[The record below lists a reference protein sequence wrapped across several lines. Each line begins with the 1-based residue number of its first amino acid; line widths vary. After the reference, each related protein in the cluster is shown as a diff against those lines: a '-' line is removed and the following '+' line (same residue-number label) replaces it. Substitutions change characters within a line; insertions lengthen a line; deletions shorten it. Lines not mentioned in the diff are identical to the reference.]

1 MSETLKIGSI
11 DIEIHRKDV
20 KNLNIT
26 VHPPMGDVRVSAP
39 LSMSET
45 SVRMAIIGRLAWI
58 KKQQADFKE
67 QRRQSKREMM
77 SGESHYL
84 WGKHY
89 RLNVIERH
97 GKHFMKKHG
106 QWLDL
111 YISPN
116 STVENRR
123 KVIEAFYRSE
133 LKAALDDLLV
143 EWQKRLNVKMNA
155 YGIRKMKTKWG
166 SCNTDAAR
174 TLFNLE
180 LAKKPYECL
189 EYIVVHELMHLR
201 VRTHNNEFKALM
213 DAHMANW
220 KSRKVL
226 LKNQPLTE
234 V

>member
-1 MSETLKIGSI
+1 MNETLKIGSI

-26 VHPPMGDVRVSAP
+26 VHPPLGDVRVSAP

-45 SVRMAIIGRLAWI
+45 SVRIAIIGRLAWI
-58 KKQQADFKE
+58 KKQQEDFKE
-67 QRRQSKREMM
+67 QRRQSKREMV

-89 RLNVIERH
+89 RLNVIERY
-97 GKHFMKKHG
+97 GKHVVTKHG

-111 YISPN
+111 HVSPN
-116 STVENRR
+116 STIDNRR
-123 KVIEAFYRSE
+123 KVIENFYRGE
-133 LKAALDDLLV
+133 LKAVLDELLV
-143 EWQKRLNVKMNA
+143 EWQKRLHVELKA

-189 EYIVVHELMHLR
+189 EYIVVHELIHLL
-201 VRTHNNEFKALM
+201 VRTHNDDFKALM
-213 DAHMANW
+213 DLHVPDW
-220 KSRKVL
+220 KQRKAL
-226 LKNQPLTE
+226 LKDQPLTDL
-234 V
+234 

>member
-1 MSETLKIGSI
+1 MSETLKLGSI

-26 VHPPMGDVRVSAP
+26 VHPPLGDVRVSVP
-39 LSMSET
+39 LNMSET
-45 SVRMAIIGRLAWI
+45 SVRMAVIGRLAWI

-67 QRRQSKREMM
+67 QRRQSKREMLG
-77 SGESHYL
+77 GESHYL

-89 RLNVIERH
+89 RLNIIEQY
-97 GKHFMKKHG
+97 GKHTIKKHG

-111 YISPN
+111 YVSPN
-116 STVENRR
+116 ASVDNRR
-123 KVIEAFYRSE
+123 KVIEDFYRAE
-133 LKAALDDLLV
+133 LRAALDDLLV
-143 EWQKRLNVKMNA
+143 EWQKRLNVKMQA

-189 EYIVVHELMHLR
+189 EYIVVHELVHLL
-201 VRTHNNEFKALM
+201 VRTHNDEFKALM
-213 DAHMANW
+213 DLHVPDW
-220 KSRKVL
+220 KQRKAL
-226 LKNQPLTE
+226 LKDQPLTDL
-234 V
+234 

>member
-11 DIEIHRKDV
+11 DIKVYRKDV

-26 VHPPMGDVRVSAP
+26 VHPPFGDVRVAVP
-39 LSMSET
+39 LHMTET
-45 SVRMAIIGRLAWI
+45 SVRMAIIGRLGWI

-89 RLNVIERH
+89 RLNVIEHR
-97 GKHFMKKHG
+97 GKYTIKKHG

-111 YISPN
+111 FVNPR
-116 STVENRR
+116 STVDSRR
-123 KVIEAFYRSE
+123 KVIEDFYRSE
-133 LKAALDDLLV
+133 LKIALDELLV
-143 EWQKRLNVKMNA
+143 DWQKRLQVKMNA

-166 SCNTDAAR
+166 SCNTDTAR

-189 EYIVVHELMHLR
+189 EYIVVHELVHLL
-201 VRTHNNEFKALM
+201 VRTHNDEFKALM
-213 DAHMANW
+213 DTYLPDW
-220 KSRKVL
+220 KQRKLL
-226 LKNQPLTE
+226 LKNQPLTDF
-234 V
+234 

>member
-1 MSETLKIGSI
+1 MISTLKIGSI
-11 DIEIHRKDV
+11 HIEVNHKDV

-26 VHPPMGDVRVSAP
+26 VHPPLGDVRVSAP
-39 LSMSET
+39 LNMSET
-45 SVRMAIIGRLAWI
+45 AVRMAIIGRLAWI
-58 KKQQADFKE
+58 KKQQADFNE

-97 GKHFMKKHG
+97 GKHVIKKHG
-106 QWLDL
+106 HWLDL
-111 YISPN
+111 YVSPN

-123 KVIEAFYRSE
+123 KVIEEFYRSE
-133 LKAALDDLLV
+133 LKIALDELLV
-143 EWQKRLNVKMNA
+143 EWQKRLQVKMNA

-189 EYIVVHELMHLR
+189 EYIVVHELVHLL
-201 VRTHNNEFKALM
+201 VRTHNDEFKALM
-213 DAHMANW
+213 DLHVPDW
-220 KSRKVL
+220 KQRKAL
-226 LKNQPLTE
+226 LKDQPLTDF
-234 V
+234 

>member
-1 MSETLKIGSI
+1 MNETLKIGSI
-11 DIEIHRKDV
+11 DIEVHRKDV

-26 VHPPMGDVRVSAP
+26 VHPPLGDVRVSVP

-67 QRRQSKREMM
+67 QRRQSKREMI

-89 RLNVIERH
+89 RLNVIERKGRH
-97 GKHFMKKHG
+97 VIKKRGK
-106 QWLDL
+106 WLDL
-111 YISPN
+111 YVSPN
-116 STVENRR
+116 ATQDNRR
-123 KVIEAFYRSE
+123 KVIEVFYRIE
-133 LKAALDDLLV
+133 LKTALDDLLV
-143 EWQKRLNVKMNA
+143 EWQKRLHVKLNA

-189 EYIVVHELMHLR
+189 EYIVVHELVHLL
-201 VRTHNNEFKALM
+201 VRTHNDEFKALM
-213 DAHMANW
+213 DVHMPDW
-220 KSRKVL
+220 KHRKAL
-226 LKNQPLTE
+226 LKDQLLTDL
-234 V
+234 

>member
-26 VHPPMGDVRVSAP
+26 VHPPLGDVRVSAP

-45 SVRMAIIGRLAWI
+45 AVRMAIIGRLAWI
-58 KKQQADFKE
+58 KKQQADFNE

-97 GKHFMKKHG
+97 GKHVIKKHG
-106 QWLDL
+106 HWLDL
-111 YISPN
+111 YVSPN

-123 KVIEAFYRSE
+123 KVIEEFYRSE
-133 LKAALDDLLV
+133 LKIALDELLV
-143 EWQKRLNVKMNA
+143 EWQKRLQVKMNA

-189 EYIVVHELMHLR
+189 EYIVVHELVHLLI
-201 VRTHNNEFKALM
+201 RTHNDEFKALM
-213 DAHMANW
+213 DLHVPDW
-220 KSRKVL
+220 KQRKVL
-226 LKNQPLTE
+226 LKDQPLTDF
-234 V
+234 

>member
-1 MSETLKIGSI
+1 MNETLKIGSI

-26 VHPPMGDVRVSAP
+26 VHPPLGDVRVSAP

-45 SVRMAIIGRLAWI
+45 AVRMAIIGRLAWI
-58 KKQQADFKE
+58 KKQQADFNE

-97 GKHFMKKHG
+97 GKHVIKKHG
-106 QWLDL
+106 HWLDL
-111 YISPN
+111 YVSPN

-123 KVIEAFYRSE
+123 KVIEEFYRSE
-133 LKAALDDLLV
+133 LKIALDELLV
-143 EWQKRLNVKMNA
+143 EWQKRLQVKMNA

-189 EYIVVHELMHLR
+189 EYIVVHELVHLL
-201 VRTHNNEFKALM
+201 VRTHNDEFKALM
-213 DAHMANW
+213 DLHVPDW
-220 KSRKVL
+220 KQRKAL
-226 LKNQPLTE
+226 LKDQPLTDF
-234 V
+234 

>member
-26 VHPPMGDVRVSAP
+26 VHPPLGDVRVSAP

-45 SVRMAIIGRLAWI
+45 AVRMAIIGRLAWI
-58 KKQQADFKE
+58 KKQQADFNE

-97 GKHFMKKHG
+97 GKHVIKKHG
-106 QWLDL
+106 HLLDL
-111 YISPN
+111 YVSPN

-123 KVIEAFYRSE
+123 KVIEEFYRSE
-133 LKAALDDLLV
+133 LKIALDELLV
-143 EWQKRLNVKMNA
+143 EWQKRLQVKMNA

-189 EYIVVHELMHLR
+189 EYIVVHELVHLL
-201 VRTHNNEFKALM
+201 VRTHNDEFKALM
-213 DAHMANW
+213 DLHVPDW
-220 KSRKVL
+220 KQRKAL
-226 LKNQPLTE
+226 LKDQPLTDF
-234 V
+234 

>member
-11 DIEIHRKDV
+11 DIEIHWKDV

-39 LSMSET
+39 LNMLET

-97 GKHFMKKHG
+97 GKHVIKKHG

-111 YISPN
+111 YVSPN
-116 STVENRR
+116 STMDNRR
-123 KVIEAFYRSE
+123 KVIEEFYRDE
-133 LKAALDDLLV
+133 LKTALNDLLV
-143 EWQKRLNVKMNA
+143 EWQKRLDVKINA
-155 YGIRKMKTKWG
+155 FGIRKMKTKWG

-189 EYIVVHELMHLR
+189 EYIVVHELVHLL
-201 VRTHNNEFKALM
+201 VRTHNDEFKDLM
-213 DAHMANW
+213 DLHVPDW
-220 KSRKVL
+220 KQRKAL
-226 LKNQPLTE
+226 LKDQPLTDF
-234 V
+234 

>member
-26 VHPPMGDVRVSAP
+26 VHPPLGDVRVSVP

-45 SVRMAIIGRLAWI
+45 SLRMAIIGRLAWI
-58 KKQQADFKE
+58 KKQQSDFRE
-67 QRRQSKREMM
+67 QRRQSKREMI

-89 RLNVIERH
+89 RLNVIERNGKHVIQKH
-97 GKHFMKKHG
+97 GK
-106 QWLDL
+106 WLDL
-111 YISPN
+111 YVSSN
-116 STVENRR
+116 ATEDNRR
-123 KVIEAFYRSE
+123 KVIEAFYRIE
-133 LKAALDDLLV
+133 LKTALDDLLV
-143 EWQKRLNVKMNA
+143 EWQKRLHVKLNA

-189 EYIVVHELMHLR
+189 EYIVVHELVHLL
-201 VRTHNNEFKALM
+201 VRTHNDEFKALM
-213 DAHMANW
+213 DVHVPDW
-220 KSRKVL
+220 KQRKAL
-226 LKNQPLTE
+226 LKDQLLTDL
-234 V
+234 

>member
-1 MSETLKIGSI
+1 LSETLKIGSI

-26 VHPPMGDVRVSAP
+26 VHPPLGDVRVSAP

-45 SVRMAIIGRLAWI
+45 AVRMAIIGRLAWI
-58 KKQQADFKE
+58 KKQQADFNE

-97 GKHFMKKHG
+97 GKHVIKKHG
-106 QWLDL
+106 HWLDL
-111 YISPN
+111 YVSPN

-123 KVIEAFYRSE
+123 KVIEEFYRSE
-133 LKAALDDLLV
+133 LKIALDELLV
-143 EWQKRLNVKMNA
+143 EWQKRLQVKMNA

-189 EYIVVHELMHLR
+189 EYIVVHELVHLL
-201 VRTHNNEFKALM
+201 VRTHNDEFKALM
-213 DAHMANW
+213 DLHVPDW
-220 KSRKVL
+220 KQRKAL
-226 LKNQPLTE
+226 LKDQPLTDF
-234 V
+234 

>member
-1 MSETLKIGSI
+1 MNETLKIGSI
-11 DIEIHRKDV
+11 DIEVHRKDV

-26 VHPPMGDVRVSAP
+26 VHPPLGDVRVSVP

-67 QRRQSKREMM
+67 QRRQSKREMI

-89 RLNVIERH
+89 RLNVIERKGSH
-97 GKHFMKKHG
+97 VIKKRGK
-106 QWLDL
+106 WLDL
-111 YISPN
+111 YVSPN
-116 STVENRR
+116 ATQDNRR
-123 KVIEAFYRSE
+123 KVIEVFYRIE
-133 LKAALDDLLV
+133 LKTALDDLLV
-143 EWQKRLNVKMNA
+143 EWQKRLHVKLNA

-189 EYIVVHELMHLR
+189 EYIVVHELVHLL
-201 VRTHNNEFKALM
+201 VRTHNDEFKALM
-213 DAHMANW
+213 DVHMPDW
-220 KSRKVL
+220 KHRKAL
-226 LKNQPLTE
+226 LKDQLLTDL
-234 V
+234 

>member
-1 MSETLKIGSI
+1 MSETLKIGSL
-11 DIEIHRKDV
+11 DIEVHRKDV

-26 VHPPMGDVRVSAP
+26 VHPPLGDVRVSVP

-67 QRRQSKREMM
+67 QRRQSKREMI

-89 RLNVIERH
+89 RLNVIERN
-97 GKHFMKKHG
+97 GKHVIKKHG
-106 QWLDL
+106 KWLDL
-111 YISPN
+111 YVSPN
-116 STVENRR
+116 ATEDNRR
-123 KVIEAFYRSE
+123 KVIEAFYRIE
-133 LKAALDDLLV
+133 LKTALDDLLV
-143 EWQKRLNVKMNA
+143 EWQKRLHVKLNA

-189 EYIVVHELMHLR
+189 EYIVVHELVHLL
-201 VRTHNNEFKALM
+201 VRTHNDEFKALM
-213 DAHMANW
+213 DVHVPDW
-220 KSRKVL
+220 KLRKAL
-226 LKNQPLTE
+226 LKDQLLTDL
-234 V
+234 

>member
-11 DIEIHRKDV
+11 DVEIHRKDV

-26 VHPPMGDVRVSAP
+26 VHPPLGDVRVSAP

-67 QRRQSKREMM
+67 QRRQSKREMI

-89 RLNVIERH
+89 RLNVIERN
-97 GKHFMKKHG
+97 GKHEIKKHG

-111 YISPN
+111 YIS
-116 STVENRR
+116 SDTTVDNRR
-123 KVIEAFYRSE
+123 KVIEVFYRIE
-133 LKAALDDLLV
+133 LKTALDDLLV
-143 EWQKRLNVKMNA
+143 EWQKRLHVKLNA

-166 SCNTDAAR
+166 SCNTDTAR

-189 EYIVVHELMHLR
+189 EYIVVHELVHLL
-201 VRTHNNEFKALM
+201 VRTHNDEFKALM
-213 DAHMANW
+213 DVHIPDW
-220 KSRKVL
+220 KQRKAL
-226 LKNQPLTE
+226 LKDQLLTDL
-234 V
+234 

>member
-1 MSETLKIGSI
+1 LSETLKIGSI

-26 VHPPMGDVRVSAP
+26 VHPPLGDVRVSAP

-45 SVRMAIIGRLAWI
+45 AVRMAIIGRLAWI
-58 KKQQADFKE
+58 KKQQADFNE

-97 GKHFMKKHG
+97 GKHVIKKHG
-106 QWLDL
+106 HWLDL
-111 YISPN
+111 YVSPN

-123 KVIEAFYRSE
+123 KVIEEFYRSE
-133 LKAALDDLLV
+133 LKIALDELLV
-143 EWQKRLNVKMNA
+143 EWQKRLQVKMNA

-189 EYIVVHELMHLR
+189 EYIVVHELVHLL
-201 VRTHNNEFKALM
+201 VRTHNDEFKALM
-213 DAHMANW
+213 DLHVPDW
-220 KSRKVL
+220 KQRKAL
-226 LKNQPLTE
+226 LKNQPLTDF
-234 V
+234 

>member
-26 VHPPMGDVRVSAP
+26 VHPPLGDVRVSAP

-45 SVRMAIIGRLAWI
+45 AVRMAIIGRLAWI
-58 KKQQADFKE
+58 KKQQADFNE

-97 GKHFMKKHG
+97 GKHVIKKHG
-106 QWLDL
+106 HWLDL
-111 YISPN
+111 YVSPN

-123 KVIEAFYRSE
+123 KVIEEFYRSE
-133 LKAALDDLLV
+133 LKIALDELLV
-143 EWQKRLNVKMNA
+143 EWQKRLQVKMNA

-189 EYIVVHELMHLR
+189 EYIVVHELVHLL
-201 VRTHNNEFKALM
+201 VRTHNDEFKALM
-213 DAHMANW
+213 DLHVPDW
-220 KSRKVL
+220 KQRKAL
-226 LKNQPLTE
+226 LKNQPLTDF
-234 V
+234 

>member
-20 KNLNIT
+20 INLNIT
-26 VHPPMGDVRVSAP
+26 VNPPMGDVRVSAP
-39 LSMSET
+39 LNMSET
-45 SVRMAIIGRLAWI
+45 SVRMAIIGSLAWI
-58 KKQQADFKE
+58 KKQQTDFKE

-77 SGESHYL
+77 SGETHYL

-97 GKHFMKKHG
+97 GKHVIKKHG

-111 YISPN
+111 YVRPN
-116 STVENRR
+116 STMDNRR
-123 KVIEAFYRSE
+123 KVIEEFYRDE
-133 LKAALDDLLV
+133 LKTALNDLLV
-143 EWQKRLNVKMNA
+143 EWQKRLDVKINA
-155 YGIRKMKTKWG
+155 FGIRKMKTKWG

-189 EYIVVHELMHLR
+189 EYIVVHELVHLL
-201 VRTHNNEFKALM
+201 VRTHNDEFKDLM
-213 DAHMANW
+213 DLHVPDW
-220 KSRKVL
+220 RQRKAFL
-226 LKNQPLTE
+226 RDQPLTDL
-234 V
+234 

>member
-26 VHPPMGDVRVSAP
+26 VHPPLGDVRVSAP

-45 SVRMAIIGRLAWI
+45 AVRMAIIGRLTWI
-58 KKQQADFKE
+58 KKQQADFNE

-97 GKHFMKKHG
+97 GKHVIKKHG
-106 QWLDL
+106 HWLDL
-111 YISPN
+111 YVSPN

-123 KVIEAFYRSE
+123 KVIEEFYRSE
-133 LKAALDDLLV
+133 LKIALDELLV
-143 EWQKRLNVKMNA
+143 EWQKRLQVKMNA

-189 EYIVVHELMHLR
+189 EYIVVHELVHLL
-201 VRTHNNEFKALM
+201 VRIHNDEFKALM
-213 DAHMANW
+213 DLHVPDW
-220 KSRKVL
+220 KQRKAL
-226 LKNQPLTE
+226 LKDQPLTDF
-234 V
+234 

>member
-26 VHPPMGDVRVSAP
+26 VHPPSGDVRVSAP

-89 RLNVIERH
+89 RLNVIEQY
-97 GKHFMKKHG
+97 GKHAIKKNG

-111 YISPN
+111 YVSPN
-116 STVENRR
+116 SSVDNRR
-123 KVIEAFYRSE
+123 KVIDDFYRVE
-133 LKAALDDLLV
+133 LKAALDDLLI
-143 EWQKRLNVKMNA
+143 EWQKRLDVKMNA

-166 SCNTDAAR
+166 SCNTDTAR

-189 EYIVVHELMHLR
+189 EYIVVHELVHLL
-201 VRTHNNEFKALM
+201 VRTHNDEFKALM
-213 DAHMANW
+213 DLHILDW
-220 KSRKVL
+220 KQRKAL
-226 LKNQPLTE
+226 LKAQPLTDL
-234 V
+234 

>member
-26 VHPPMGDVRVSAP
+26 VHPPLGDVRVSAP

-45 SVRMAIIGRLAWI
+45 AVRMAIIGRLTWI
-58 KKQQADFKE
+58 KKQQADFNE

-89 RLNVIERH
+89 RLNVIECH
-97 GKHFMKKHG
+97 GKHVIKKHG
-106 QWLDL
+106 HWLDL
-111 YISPN
+111 YVSPN

-123 KVIEAFYRSE
+123 KVIEEFYRSE
-133 LKAALDDLLV
+133 LKIALDELLV
-143 EWQKRLNVKMNA
+143 EWQKRLQVKMNA

-189 EYIVVHELMHLR
+189 EYIVVHELVHLL
-201 VRTHNNEFKALM
+201 VRTHNDEFKALM
-213 DAHMANW
+213 DLHVPDW
-220 KSRKVL
+220 KQRKAL
-226 LKNQPLTE
+226 LKDQPLTDF
-234 V
+234 

>member
-26 VHPPMGDVRVSAP
+26 VHPPLGDVRVSAP

-45 SVRMAIIGRLAWI
+45 AVRMAIIGRLAWI
-58 KKQQADFKE
+58 KKQQADFNE

-97 GKHFMKKHG
+97 GKHVIKKHG
-106 QWLDL
+106 HWLDL
-111 YISPN
+111 YVSPN

-123 KVIEAFYRSE
+123 KVIEEFYRSE
-133 LKAALDDLLV
+133 LKIALDELLV
-143 EWQKRLNVKMNA
+143 EWQKRLQVKMNA

-189 EYIVVHELMHLR
+189 EYIVVHELVHLL
-201 VRTHNNEFKALM
+201 VRTHNDEFKALM
-213 DAHMANW
+213 DLHVPDW
-220 KSRKVL
+220 KQRKAL
-226 LKNQPLTE
+226 LKDQPLTDF
-234 V
+234 

>member
-26 VHPPMGDVRVSAP
+26 VHPPLGDVRVSAP

-45 SVRMAIIGRLAWI
+45 AVRMAIIGRLTWI
-58 KKQQADFKE
+58 KKQQADFNE

-97 GKHFMKKHG
+97 GKHVIKKHG
-106 QWLDL
+106 HWLDL
-111 YISPN
+111 YVSPN

-123 KVIEAFYRSE
+123 KFIEEFYRSE
-133 LKAALDDLLV
+133 LKIALDELLV
-143 EWQKRLNVKMNA
+143 EWQKRLQVKMNA

-189 EYIVVHELMHLR
+189 EYIVVHELVHLL
-201 VRTHNNEFKALM
+201 VRTHNDEFKALM
-213 DAHMANW
+213 DLHVPDW
-220 KSRKVL
+220 KQRKAL
-226 LKNQPLTE
+226 LKDQPLTDF
-234 V
+234 

>member
-26 VHPPMGDVRVSAP
+26 VHPPLGDVRVSAP

-45 SVRMAIIGRLAWI
+45 AVRMAIIGRLTWI
-58 KKQQADFKE
+58 KKQQADFNE

-97 GKHFMKKHG
+97 GKHVIKKHG
-106 QWLDL
+106 HWLDL
-111 YISPN
+111 YVSHN

-123 KVIEAFYRSE
+123 KVIEEFYRSE
-133 LKAALDDLLV
+133 LKIALDELLV
-143 EWQKRLNVKMNA
+143 EWQKRLQVKMNA

-189 EYIVVHELMHLR
+189 EYIVVHELVHLL
-201 VRTHNNEFKALM
+201 VRTHNDEFKALM
-213 DAHMANW
+213 DLHVPDW
-220 KSRKVL
+220 KQRKAL
-226 LKNQPLTE
+226 LKDQPLTDF
-234 V
+234 

>member
-26 VHPPMGDVRVSAP
+26 VHPPLGDVRVSAP

-45 SVRMAIIGRLAWI
+45 AVRMAIIGRLTWI
-58 KKQQADFKE
+58 KKQQADFNE

-97 GKHFMKKHG
+97 GKHVIKKHG
-106 QWLDL
+106 HWLDL
-111 YISPN
+111 YVSPN

-123 KVIEAFYRSE
+123 KVIEEFYRSE
-133 LKAALDDLLV
+133 LKIALDELLV
-143 EWQKRLNVKMNA
+143 EWQKRLQVKMNA

-189 EYIVVHELMHLR
+189 EYIVVHELVHLL
-201 VRTHNNEFKALM
+201 VRTHNDEFKALM
-213 DAHMANW
+213 DLHVPDW
-220 KSRKVL
+220 KQRKAL
-226 LKNQPLTE
+226 LKDQPLTDF
-234 V
+234 

>member
-26 VHPPMGDVRVSAP
+26 VHPPLGDVRVSAP

-67 QRRQSKREMM
+67 QRRQSKREMI

-89 RLNVIERH
+89 RLNVIERN
-97 GKHFMKKHG
+97 GKHVIKKHG
-106 QWLDL
+106 TWLDL
-111 YISPN
+111 YVNPN
-116 STVENRR
+116 ATEDNRR
-123 KVIEAFYRSE
+123 KVIEAFYRIE
-133 LKAALDDLLV
+133 LKIALDDLLV
-143 EWQKRLNVKMNA
+143 QWQKRLHVKLNA

-166 SCNTDAAR
+166 SCNTDASR

-189 EYIVVHELMHLR
+189 EYIVVHELVHLL
-201 VRTHNNEFKALM
+201 VRTHNDEFKALM
-213 DAHMANW
+213 DVHVPDW
-220 KSRKVL
+220 KQRKAL
-226 LKNQPLTE
+226 LKDQLITDF
-234 V
+234 

>member
-1 MSETLKIGSI
+1 MNETLKIGSI
-11 DIEIHRKDV
+11 DIEVHRKDV

-26 VHPPMGDVRVSAP
+26 VHPPLGDVRVSVP
-39 LSMSET
+39 LHMTET
-45 SVRMAIIGRLAWI
+45 SVRMAIIGRLGWI

-89 RLNVIERH
+89 RLNVIEHH
-97 GKHFMKKHG
+97 GKHTIKKHG

-111 YISPN
+111 FVNPR
-116 STVENRR
+116 STVDSRR
-123 KVIEAFYRSE
+123 KVIEEFYRSE
-133 LKAALDDLLV
+133 LKTALEELLV
-143 EWQKRLNVKMNA
+143 DWQKRLQVKMNA

-166 SCNTDAAR
+166 SCNTDTAR

-189 EYIVVHELMHLR
+189 EYIVVHELVHLL
-201 VRTHNNEFKALM
+201 VRTHNDEFKALM
-213 DAHMANW
+213 DTYLPDW
-220 KSRKVL
+220 KQRKLL
-226 LKNQPLTE
+226 LKNQPLTDL
-234 V
+234 

>member
-26 VHPPMGDVRVSAP
+26 VHPPLGDVRVSAP

-45 SVRMAIIGRLAWI
+45 AVRMAIIGRLAWI
-58 KKQQADFKE
+58 KKQQADFNE

-97 GKHFMKKHG
+97 GKHVIKKDGH
-106 QWLDL
+106 WLDL
-111 YISPN
+111 YVSPN

-123 KVIEAFYRSE
+123 KVIEEFYRSE
-133 LKAALDDLLV
+133 LKIALDELLV
-143 EWQKRLNVKMNA
+143 EWQKRLQVKMNA

-189 EYIVVHELMHLR
+189 EYIVVHELVHLL
-201 VRTHNNEFKALM
+201 VRTHNDEFKALI
-213 DAHMANW
+213 DLHVPDW
-220 KSRKVL
+220 KQRKAL
-226 LKNQPLTE
+226 LKDQPLTDF
-234 V
+234 

>member
-26 VHPPMGDVRVSAP
+26 VHPPLGDVRVSAP

-45 SVRMAIIGRLAWI
+45 AVRMAIIGRLTWI
-58 KKQQADFKE
+58 TKQQADFNE

-97 GKHFMKKHG
+97 GKHVIKKHG
-106 QWLDL
+106 HWLDL
-111 YISPN
+111 YVSPN

-123 KVIEAFYRSE
+123 KVIEEFYRSE
-133 LKAALDDLLV
+133 LKIALDELLV
-143 EWQKRLNVKMNA
+143 EWQKRLQVKMNA

-189 EYIVVHELMHLR
+189 EYIVVHELVHLL
-201 VRTHNNEFKALM
+201 VRTHNDEFKALM
-213 DAHMANW
+213 DLHVPDW
-220 KSRKVL
+220 KQRKAL
-226 LKNQPLTE
+226 LKDQPLTDF
-234 V
+234 

>member
-26 VHPPMGDVRVSAP
+26 VHPPLGDVRVSAP
-39 LSMSET
+39 LNMSET
-45 SVRMAIIGRLAWI
+45 SVRMAVIGRLAWI

-67 QRRQSKREMM
+67 QRRQSKREMI

-97 GKHFMKKHG
+97 GKHVIKKHG
-106 QWLDL
+106 HWLDL
-111 YISPN
+111 YVSPN

-123 KVIEAFYRSE
+123 KVIEEFYRSE
-133 LKAALDDLLV
+133 LKIALDELLV
-143 EWQKRLNVKMNA
+143 EWQKRLQVKMNA

-189 EYIVVHELMHLR
+189 EYIVVHELVHLL
-201 VRTHNNEFKALM
+201 VRTHNDEFKTLM
-213 DAHMANW
+213 DLHVPDW
-220 KSRKVL
+220 KQRKAL
-226 LKNQPLTE
+226 LKDQPLTDF
-234 V
+234 

>member
-26 VHPPMGDVRVSAP
+26 VHPPLGDIRVSAP

-45 SVRMAIIGRLAWI
+45 AVRMAIIGRLAWI
-58 KKQQADFKE
+58 KKQQADFNE

-97 GKHFMKKHG
+97 GKHVIKKHG
-106 QWLDL
+106 HWLDL
-111 YISPN
+111 YVSPH

-123 KVIEAFYRSE
+123 KVIEEFYRSE
-133 LKAALDDLLV
+133 LKIALDELLV
-143 EWQKRLNVKMNA
+143 EWQKRLQVKMNA

-189 EYIVVHELMHLR
+189 EYIVVHELVHLL
-201 VRTHNNEFKALM
+201 VRTHNDEFKALI
-213 DAHMANW
+213 DLHVPDW
-220 KSRKVL
+220 KQRKAL
-226 LKNQPLTE
+226 LKDQPLTDF
-234 V
+234 

>member
-26 VHPPMGDVRVSAP
+26 VHPPLGDVRVSAP

-45 SVRMAIIGRLAWI
+45 AVRMAIIGRLTWI
-58 KKQQADFKE
+58 KKQQADFNE

-97 GKHFMKKHG
+97 GKHVIKKHG
-106 QWLDL
+106 HWLDL
-111 YISPN
+111 YVSPN
-116 STVENRR
+116 STVENSR
-123 KVIEAFYRSE
+123 KVIEEFYRSE
-133 LKAALDDLLV
+133 LKIALDELLV
-143 EWQKRLNVKMNA
+143 EWQKRLQVKMNA

-189 EYIVVHELMHLR
+189 EYIVVHELVHLL
-201 VRTHNNEFKALM
+201 VRTHNDEFKALM
-213 DAHMANW
+213 DLHVPDW
-220 KSRKVL
+220 KQRKAL
-226 LKNQPLTE
+226 LKDQPLTDF
-234 V
+234 

>member
-1 MSETLKIGSI
+1 MNETLKIGSI
-11 DIEIHRKDV
+11 DIEVHRKDV

-26 VHPPMGDVRVSAP
+26 VHPPLGDVRVSVP

-67 QRRQSKREMM
+67 QRRQSKREMI

-89 RLNVIERH
+89 RLNVIERKGRH
-97 GKHFMKKHG
+97 VIKKRGK
-106 QWLDL
+106 WLDL
-111 YISPN
+111 YVSPN
-116 STVENRR
+116 ATQNNRR
-123 KVIEAFYRSE
+123 KVIEVFYRIE
-133 LKAALDDLLV
+133 LKTALDDLLV
-143 EWQKRLNVKMNA
+143 EWQKRLHVKLNA

-189 EYIVVHELMHLR
+189 EYIVVHELVHLL
-201 VRTHNNEFKALM
+201 VRTHNDEFKALM
-213 DAHMANW
+213 DVHMPDW
-220 KSRKVL
+220 KHRKAL
-226 LKNQPLTE
+226 LKDQLLTDL
-234 V
+234 

>member
-1 MSETLKIGSI
+1 MNETLKIGSI
-11 DIEIHRKDV
+11 DIEVHRKDV

-26 VHPPMGDVRVSAP
+26 VHPPLGDVRVSVP

-67 QRRQSKREMM
+67 QRRQSKREMI

-89 RLNVIERH
+89 RLNVIERKGRH
-97 GKHFMKKHG
+97 VIKKRGK
-106 QWLDL
+106 WLDL
-111 YISPN
+111 YVSPN
-116 STVENRR
+116 ATQDNRR
-123 KVIEAFYRSE
+123 KVIEVFYRIE
-133 LKAALDDLLV
+133 LKTALDDLLV
-143 EWQKRLNVKMNA
+143 EWQKRLHVKLNA

-189 EYIVVHELMHLR
+189 EYIVVHELVHLLI
-201 VRTHNNEFKALM
+201 RTHNDEFKALM
-213 DAHMANW
+213 DVHMPDW
-220 KSRKVL
+220 KHRKAL
-226 LKNQPLTE
+226 LKNQLLTDL
-234 V
+234 

>member
-11 DIEIHRKDV
+11 DIEVHRKDV

-26 VHPPMGDVRVSAP
+26 VHPPLGDVRVSAP
-39 LSMSET
+39 LDMSET

-58 KKQQADFKE
+58 KKQQADFNE

-97 GKHFMKKHG
+97 GKHVIKKHG
-106 QWLDL
+106 RWLGL
-111 YISPN
+111 YVSPN
-116 STVENRR
+116 STVDNRR
-123 KVIEAFYRSE
+123 KVIEEFYRSE
-133 LKAALDDLLV
+133 LKIALDELLV
-143 EWQKRLNVKMNA
+143 EWQKRLQVKMNA

-189 EYIVVHELMHLR
+189 EYIVVHELVHLL
-201 VRTHNNEFKALM
+201 VRTHNDEFKALM
-213 DAHMANW
+213 DLHVPDW
-220 KSRKVL
+220 KQRKAL
-226 LKNQPLTE
+226 LKDQPLTDF
-234 V
+234 